1 MFFYDIKMKFI
12 ARKYF
17 STLDRKIHF
26 RDLENFKFD
35 YYVII
40 FIKLFL
46 IITMMKC
53 LLKIK
58 KM

>member
-1 MFFYDIKMKFI
+1 MKFI